1 MKNTP
6 TLATLAADL
15 DSGRTSARKLV
26 DDCLAKI
33 ADSSGEGQRAFIHV
47 DAEAAIEAAEA
58 MDRLREVKAA
68 PSPYAGI
75 PISIKDLFDI
85 KGQVTRAGS
94 RALEDSAPAEADA
107 TVVARLRRAGFVVI
121 GRTNMTEFAYS
132 GIGINPHYGTP
143 KSAWQRNV
151 GHVPGGSSSGAA
163 VSVVDGMAHGALGTD
178 TGGSCRIPAAY
189 NGIVGFKPT
198 QRRVPL
204 DGGVPL
210 SSTLDS
216 FGPLARTVACCAVL
230 DAVLADETFVPLQ
243 PLPIK
248 GMRLAVP
255 TTVVLDEL
263 DDDVA
268 RTFERALETLSRQG
282 ALIERIEVPEFL
294 DVGVMNTKGGF
305 SAAESYAWHRYLIAG
320 SGDVYDPRVSVRIL
334 RGESI
339 SAADYIDLLNAR
351 KSLIARAEKRIAP
364 YDALVLPTTANTP
377 PRIADLAD
385 DKAFTKANLLSL
397 RNCTLINMIDGC
409 AISLP
414 AHREGEVPVGLMLA
428 AAGGSDRRIFEWPQ
442 EWRPRSVFDLAFTID
457 AQGTTTPLTL
467 AIDQAVI
474 AGWTGRDP
482 VARDKHIAELEA
494 IGIARPASTPIYYRV
509 SARRLVITDSIE
521 VCGGDSS
528 GEVEFVLIGWQGRI
542 FVGVGSDHTDRKV
555 ETYSVTVS
563 KQMCDKPMA
572 PVLWELEDV
581 IGHWDR
587 MILRS
592 YALIDGA
599 RVLYQEGT
607 LDAMLPVA
615 DLIRARFRRQGPAR
629 RLRHVRRHFCRQ
641 GRHQARQPVRI

>member
-1 MKNTP
+1 MPNMP
-6 TLATLAADL
+6 TLASLADDL
-15 DSGRTSARKLV
+15 ENGRTSARKLV
-26 DDCLAKI
+26 DECLAWI
-33 ADSSGEGQRAFIHV
+33 ADSSGEGARTFLHV

-68 PSPYAGI
+68 PSPFAGI
-75 PISIKDLFDI
+75 PVSIKDLFDI

-107 TVVARLRRAGFVVI
+107 PVVARLRRAGFNVI

-143 KSAWQRNV
+143 KSAWRRDV

-163 VSVVDGMAHGALGTD
+163 VSVVDRMAHGALGTD

-210 SSTLDS
+210 SFTLDS
-216 FGPLARTVACCAVL
+216 FGPLGRTVGCCAVL
-230 DAVLADETFVPLQ
+230 DAVLANEAIVPLQ
-243 PLPIK
+243 PRPIK

-255 TTVVLDEL
+255 TTVALDEL
-263 DDDVA
+263 DDEVA

-282 ALIERIEVPEFL
+282 ALIERIAVPEFL

-305 SAAESYAWHRYLIAG
+305 AAAESFAWHRYLIV
-320 SGDVYDPRVSVRIL
+320 SHGDVYDPRVSLRIL

-339 SAADYIDLLNAR
+339 SAADYIDLLEAR
-351 KSLIARAEKRIAP
+351 KSLIARATVRLAP

-414 AHREGEVPVGLMLA
+414 CHREGEVPVGLMVA
-428 AAGGSDRRIFEWPQ
+428 ASGGSDRRVFE
-442 EWRPRSVFDLAFTID
+442 LA
-457 AQGTTTPLTL
+457 A
-467 AIDQAVI
+467 A
-474 AGWTGRDP
+474 
-482 VARDKHIAELEA
+482 
-494 IGIARPASTPIYYRV
+494 
-509 SARRLVITDSIE
+509 
-521 VCGGDSS
+521 
-528 GEVEFVLIGWQGRI
+528 
-542 FVGVGSDHTDRKV
+542 
-555 ETYSVTVS
+555 
-563 KQMCDKPMA
+563 M
-572 PVLWELEDV
+572 EDV
-581 IGHWDR
+581 I
-587 MILRS
+587 
-592 YALIDGA
+592 
-599 RVLYQEGT
+599 RV
-607 LDAMLPVA
+607 
-615 DLIRARFRRQGPAR
+615 
-629 RLRHVRRHFCRQ
+629 
-641 GRHQARQPVRI
+641 

>member
-1 MKNTP
+1 MNTQP

-26 DDCLAKI
+26 DDCLARI
-33 ADSSGEGQRAFIHV
+33 ADNSGEGIRTFIHV

-68 PSPYAGI
+68 PSPFAGI

-85 KGQVTRAGS
+85 RGQVTRAGS
-94 RALEDSAPAEADA
+94 RALDDSAPAEADA
-107 TVVARLRRAGFVVI
+107 PVVARLRRAGFVVI

-143 KSAWQRNV
+143 KSIWQRNV

-210 SSTLDS
+210 SFTLDS
-216 FGPLARTVACCAVL
+216 FGPLARTVACCVVL

-243 PLPIK
+243 PRPIK

-255 TTVVLDEL
+255 TTVAL
-263 DDDVA
+263 DDLDDAVA
-268 RTFERALETLSRQG
+268 KTFERALATLSRQG

-294 DVGVMNTKGGF
+294 DVGVMNSKGGF
-305 SAAESYAWHRYLIAG
+305 AAAESYAWHRYLIAG
-320 SGDVYDPRVSVRIL
+320 SGDVYDPRVSSRIV

-351 KSLIARAEKRIAP
+351 KSLIARTEKRIAP

-377 PRIADLAD
+377 PVIADLAD

-409 AISLP
+409 GISLP

-428 AAGGSDRRIFEWPQ
+428 AAGGADRRIFE
-442 EWRPRSVFDLAFTID
+442 LAAGMET
-457 AQGTTTPLTL
+457 
-467 AIDQAVI
+467 AI
-474 AGWTGRDP
+474 
-482 VARDKHIAELEA
+482 
-494 IGIARPASTPIYYRV
+494 RV
-509 SARRLVITDSIE
+509 
-521 VCGGDSS
+521 
-528 GEVEFVLIGWQGRI
+528 
-542 FVGVGSDHTDRKV
+542 
-555 ETYSVTVS
+555 
-563 KQMCDKPMA
+563 
-572 PVLWELEDV
+572 
-581 IGHWDR
+581 
-587 MILRS
+587 
-592 YALIDGA
+592 
-599 RVLYQEGT
+599 
-607 LDAMLPVA
+607 
-615 DLIRARFRRQGPAR
+615 
-629 RLRHVRRHFCRQ
+629 
-641 GRHQARQPVRI
+641 